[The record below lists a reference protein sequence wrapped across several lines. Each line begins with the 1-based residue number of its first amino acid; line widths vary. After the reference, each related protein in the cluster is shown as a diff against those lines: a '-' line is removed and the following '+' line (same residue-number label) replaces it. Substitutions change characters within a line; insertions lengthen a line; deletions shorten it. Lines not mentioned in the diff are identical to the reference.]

1 MSSNATP
8 RTALVGNES
17 PWPSSTAMTTA
28 SQTNKSSAMTTGTAT
43 KKAEATKN
51 KLNLLF
57 HNAETGLTERKIQR
71 ANKKAETETG
81 LTERKIQRANKKAE
95 TEMELTERKMQRANK
110 KAETGTGPA
119 MTVQGNLIKTSYGY
133 SLSGAQITDGVGN
146 SYKLDPV
153 SGGLT
158 TCSKTPK
165 SDCTSSATLSL
176 GADDGTE
183 MTG

>member
-1 MSSNATP
+1 
-8 RTALVGNES
+8 
-17 PWPSSTAMTTA
+17 
-28 SQTNKSSAMTTGTAT
+28 
-43 KKAEATKN
+43 
-51 KLNLLF
+51 
-57 HNAETGLTERKIQR
+57 
-71 ANKKAETETG
+71 
-81 LTERKIQRANKKAE
+81 
-95 TEMELTERKMQRANK
+95 MELTERKMQRANK